1 MIMACGS
8 SVYWFILQGVVGGK
22 QTPHC
27 YCMYHIQYAAVEE
40 DNEKFLSYKDLVCGY
55 LKLVND
61 KDNSEFINAIAKIA
75 DTTRNG

>member
-1 MIMACGS
+1 MFTKLFC
-8 SVYWFILQGVVGGK
+8 L
-22 QTPHC
+22 
-27 YCMYHIQYAAVEE
+27 QYATVEK
-40 DNEKFLSYKDLVCGY
+40 DNEKFLSYKDFVCGY